1 MNNYD
6 HLIGKN
12 VRMVVL
18 DGRDRYEHT
27 GTLRKVNNYYRVGD
41 SAGWNKSIV
50 SIEPLEF
57 VEGCVATFPNG
68 NKFKRDDCGCWFNDG
83 KTLVVGD
90 DTILFTGA
98 EVTWPERKKF
108 DEECVVAQSTA
119 FMGTI
124 SVPNNL
130 VGKKVRVVEL

>member
-12 VRMVVL
+12 VRMVL
-18 DGRDRYEHT
+18 CDGREFT
-27 GTLRKVNNYYRVGD
+27 GTLRKDGRFYRVG
-41 SAGWNKSIV
+41 SSGLRGVSLV

>member
-12 VRMVVL
+12 VRMVL
-18 DGRDRYEHT
+18 CDGREFT
-27 GTLRKVNNYYRVGD
+27 GTLRKDGRFYRVG
-41 SAGWNKSIV
+41 SSGLRGVSLV

-68 NKFKRDDCGCWFNDG
+68 NKVTRESLHW
-83 KTLVVGD
+83 VGD
-90 DTILFTGA
+90 DRKACLSDGAIRFTGA
-98 EVTWPERKKF
+98 QVTWPEPKKF
-108 DEECVVAQSTA
+108 DEEREVYGPGNVPGSGMIVV
-119 FMGTI
+119 
-124 SVPNNL
+124 PPNL